1 MKKNILI
8 SLLVVAMGMIAFMGC
23 ERPEPIVPNEG
34 PQHHRAED
42 SLINQQGDTAIA
54 PQIDSGTT
62 QTADTCMYLPPDSI
76 RPVEHWRA
84 VTNSYFDYSEGVYHN
99 EPYTYAYMD
108 IYPQAGLLRANDV
121 SSNDNKT
128 LAFYGGDYW
137 GYSMS
142 GDTIR
147 VFYDDPE
154 WPVPENMQ
162 RWLVSHISAD
172 TMYWR
177 FLGGGIPENIPNYT
191 FCLIGVEQ

>member
-1 MKKNILI
+1 MKRFVLS
-8 SLLVVAMGMIAFMGC
+8 SLLVAAIGLMMFMGC
-23 ERPEPIVPNEG
+23 EEPEPIIPNEEQQ
-34 PQHHRAED
+34 QHHRRED
-42 SLINQQGDTAIA
+42 SLINQQGDTAI
-54 PQIDSGTT
+54 DSSTT
-62 QTADTCMYLPPDSI
+62 QTADTSMYLPPDSI

-84 VTNSYFDYSEGVYHN
+84 VTNSYYDYSEGVYHN

-191 FCLIGVEQ
+191 FCLISVEQ